1 MKPFGLAMVMIFRG
15 DQKANRFP
23 GFAVLNVDRIGLG
36 EKEQQSIVIK
46 CNNCSRSEE
55 RGRGH
60 GVPQF
65 PQGLTPT
72 MGPGSLTSSL
82 AIRRPSY

>member
-1 MKPFGLAMVMIFRG
+1 MVSIFRR
-15 DQKANRFP
+15 DQKAKRFP
-23 GFAVLNVDRIGLG
+23 GFAVLNLDRIGLG
-36 EKEQQSIVIK
+36 EKEQRSIVIK

-60 GVPQF
+60 GVSEF

-82 AIRRPSY
+82 ARSLP